1 MRFLSPH
8 QSSSRPATPR
18 ALGLAAAAVATSLVL
33 AGCGSTDGAE
43 AGSGEEGPQV
53 VTAFYPLQFV
63 ADRVAGDR
71 ASIETLTDPGT
82 DPHDLELTV
91 RQTAAISDADLVF
104 YLEGLQP
111 AIDQAVEQSAPD
123 TSFDAPVERRSFDD
137 EDHRDDHADEDDHGH
152 EDDHADEH
160 GDEHADDHVD
170 EDDHGHGSEDP
181 HVWLDPMNMA
191 AVAED
196 MATRFS
202 EVDPDG
208 AEDYEANAAELVKE
222 LEDLDAAYTDGLA
235 SCERDEVVVSHDAF
249 GYLSKYGLD
258 FEPISGLSPDAEPSP
273 ARLAELA
280 DHIED
285 SGITTVF
292 TETLAS
298 PRLSETLADELGL
311 ETAVLDPIEG
321 LSDETADE
329 DYLSLMEANL
339 AALQRAN
346 GCA

>member
-137 EDHRDDHADEDDHGH
+137 EDHRDDHA
-152 EDDHADEH
+152 
-160 GDEHADDHVD
+160 D